1 MITGTPPTIVEQY
14 KALLSSAK
22 LETKRVVYNA
32 LNSSCLTIGG
42 LSKIVVPPLL
52 LNRQSLPSAKLEP
65 TSRHLQS
72 LPPPSAEHW
81 RVVVE
86 VVLEEQEAMPI
97 FSEEL
102 RAGVE
107 KHNMLHTLK
116 LTNFEALEFDLLFI
130 KGLLAGLPA
139 VEENFLLLPSKSAFG
154 WGVSAAVIYYQSV
167 ITATLCL
174 EEISGENMPSKSALG
189 WGVSAAVIYYQSV
202 ITATVVLGGDFW
214 RKYASCCSFST
225 LLLLLP
231 EFFMLLRC

>member
-1 MITGTPPTIVEQY
+1 MNNTSLSVETYREKGRKEFSVVIVLHDSSTPRVETFNTPWAEPESFVVHRY
-14 KALLSSAK
+14 PHPAGSA
-22 LETKRVVYNA
+22 
-32 LNSSCLTIGG
+32 STIGERREICC
-42 LSKIVVPPLL
+42 LVLRSKIVVSPFLR
-52 LNRQSLPSAKLEP
+52 NRQSFPSAKLEP
-65 TSRHLQS
+65 ASRHLQS
-72 LPPPSAEHW
+72 FPSAKLPI
-81 RVVVE
+81 VVSI
-86 VVLEEQEAMPI
+86 L
-97 FSEEL
+97 
-102 RAGVE
+102 
-107 KHNMLHTLK
+107 
-116 LTNFEALEFDLLFI
+116 
-130 KGLLAGLPA
+130 
-139 VEENFLLLPSKSAFG
+139 NFLLLPSKSAFG